1 MQLAEM
7 IICIIKFL
15 LIQIYVIKFVSDLW
29 QVGGFLRVLRFFL
42 QENWPPLL

>member
-29 QVGGFLRVLRFFL
+29 QVSVFLRVLRFFL
-42 QENWPPLL
+42 QEN